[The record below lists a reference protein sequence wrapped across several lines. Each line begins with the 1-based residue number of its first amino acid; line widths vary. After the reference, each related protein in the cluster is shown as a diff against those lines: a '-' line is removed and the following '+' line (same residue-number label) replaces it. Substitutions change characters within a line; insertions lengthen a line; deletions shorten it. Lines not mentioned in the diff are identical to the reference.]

1 MIIQYHSSFIIMRRP
16 AQVRRIR
23 KDAILTIVRSWL
35 NEKVGETWNTF
46 QWEGFTMSSREIESV
61 TELAYA
67 AWLAGY
73 R

>member
-1 MIIQYHSSFIIMRRP
+1 MRRP

-46 QWEGFTMSSREIESV
+46 QWEGFTMSSREIESA

-67 AWLAGY
+67 AWLAGN